1 MLIRVGKHFAKKEK
15 NKNNKIML
23 LCIILLISF
32 VFCGVLLINYDVNNG
47 FIYKQITDSNNSIIN
62 MTKNENK
69 TVSEDTDV
77 LKIKSNSDYDK
88 VIEFIFNNNKLS
100 NMVIEEKFETDEI
113 YKKKKEIYNV
123 SSEFNI
129 IEVDDA
135 NRYIKYEKLNLE
147 TDENLTYDEIY
158 NKYLVRFLDIYT
170 KIL

>member
-1 MLIRVGKHFAKKEK
+1 MGKHFAKKEK

-69 TVSEDTDV
+69 KVSEDTDV

>member
-123 SSEFNI
+123 SSEFN
-129 IEVDDA
+129 
-135 NRYIKYEKLNLE
+135 LP
-147 TDENLTYDEIY
+147 
-158 NKYLVRFLDIYT
+158 
-170 KIL
+170 

>member
-1 MLIRVGKHFAKKEK
+1 MGKHFAKKEK

>member
-1 MLIRVGKHFAKKEK
+1 MGKHFAKKEK

-100 NMVIEEKFETDEI
+100 NMVIG
-113 YKKKKEIYNV
+113 
-123 SSEFNI
+123 
-129 IEVDDA
+129 
-135 NRYIKYEKLNLE
+135 
-147 TDENLTYDEIY
+147 
-158 NKYLVRFLDIYT
+158 
-170 KIL
+170 KI